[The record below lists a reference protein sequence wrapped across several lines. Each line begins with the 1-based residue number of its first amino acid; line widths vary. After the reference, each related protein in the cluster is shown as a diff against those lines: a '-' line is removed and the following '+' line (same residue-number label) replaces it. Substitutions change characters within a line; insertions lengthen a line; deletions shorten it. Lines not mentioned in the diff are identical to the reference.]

1 MPKKKD
7 EYPEIKDTSRPS
19 RDAASMKETTGQSQ
33 AEWEAIKARG
43 KPTDV
48 EYEARYQALLK
59 RYNISPDNYK
69 TSKSGAAE
77 YTESTKQEPKSKTK
91 PKTEKSKT
99 SPTKEQ
105 KKTTSTSPLKIREK
119 TALSKAT
126 GSTQTSKTGS
136 NIPPKNDGKKPP
148 KKDEKKPPKNEDKK
162 PTITES
168 ERRSNHKPAMEQIAD
183 NKSPTHMKYYRG
195 IDLSEVNP
203 ISTHIKNSTAKGRQQ
218 MEERSIKRRA
228 DVSKYSSQSTSKE
241 TKETKKKQ
249 GKVLTG
255 VTNDDIRSGRS
266 PLTIQAQQ
274 TKKKSPLDTIL
285 DKEKKK
291 FKYKQ

>member
-43 KPTDV
+43 KPTDE

-77 YTESTKQEPKSKTK
+77 YTESTKQEPKNITK

-126 GSTQTSKTGS
+126 RSTQTSKTGS
-136 NIPPKNDGKKPP
+136 NIPPKNDGKKTP
-148 KKDEKKPPKNEDKK
+148 KKDEKKPPKKEDKT
-162 PTITES
+162 PTISDS
-168 ERRSNHKPAMEQIAD
+168 EQRSYHKPAIEQIAD
-183 NKSPTHMKYYRG
+183 NKPPTHMKYYRG
-195 IDLSEVNP
+195 INLSEVNP
-203 ISTHIKNSTAKGRQQ
+203 ISTYIKNSAAKGRQQ

-228 DVSKYSSQSTSKE
+228 DVSKYSSQSTSN
-241 TKETKKKQ
+241 KETKKKQ

-255 VTNDDIRSGRS
+255 VTNDDIRLGRS

>member
-43 KPTDV
+43 KPTDE

-69 TSKSGAAE
+69 ASKSGAVE

-148 KKDEKKPPKNEDKK
+148 KKDEKKPPKNEDKT
-162 PTITES
+162 PTIS
-168 ERRSNHKPAMEQIAD
+168 NSKQRSYHKPAMEQIAD
-183 NKSPTHMKYYRG
+183 NKPPTHMKNYRG

-203 ISTHIKNSTAKGRQQ
+203 ISTHIKNSAAKGRQQ

-241 TKETKKKQ
+241 TKKKQ

-255 VTNDDIRSGRS
+255 ITNDDIRLGRS

>member
-43 KPTDV
+43 KPTDE

-105 KKTTSTSPLKIREK
+105 KKTTATSPLKIREK

-136 NIPPKNDGKKPP
+136 NIPPKKGYPKGGYKEENQDVEGINGNAVKTMLYNDRVKLKSRNGRPAKESFKPAETTLASIRSEYQKNLIAKHKKEVADIRAGRAVKSTN
-148 KKDEKKPPKNEDKK
+148 KKKVA
-162 PTITES
+162 TES
-168 ERRSNHKPAMEQIAD
+168 TFKTNSLSIANLRND
-183 NKSPTHMKYYRG
+183 YQQE
-195 IDLSEVNP
+195 L
-203 ISTHIKNSTAKGRQQ
+203 IK
-218 MEERSIKRRA
+218 KR
-228 DVSKYSSQSTSKE
+228 KKE
-241 TKETKKKQ
+241 MQK
-249 GKVLTG
+249 
-255 VTNDDIRSGRS
+255 
-266 PLTIQAQQ
+266 
-274 TKKKSPLDTIL
+274 
-285 DKEKKK
+285 
-291 FKYKQ
+291 

>member
-43 KPTDV
+43 KPTDE

-91 PKTEKSKT
+91 PKIEKSKT

-105 KKTTSTSPLKIREK
+105 KKTTSTSSLKIREK

-126 GSTQTSKTGS
+126 GSTQTSDKGTKT
-136 NIPPKNDGKKPP
+136 PPKNDGKKPP
-148 KKDEKKPPKNEDKK
+148 KKDEKKPPKNEDKI
-162 PTITES
+162 PTISDS
-168 ERRSNHKPAMEQIAD
+168 EQRSYHKPAMEQIAD

-203 ISTHIKNSTAKGRQQ
+203 ISTHIKNSAAKRRQQ

-241 TKETKKKQ
+241 TKKKQ

-255 VTNDDIRSGRS
+255 ITNDDIRLGRS
-266 PLTIQAQQ
+266 PMTIQAQQ

>member
-43 KPTDV
+43 KPTDE

-148 KKDEKKPPKNEDKK
+148 KKDEKKPPKNEDKT
-162 PTITES
+162 PTISDS
-168 ERRSNHKPAMEQIAD
+168 EQRSYHKPAMEQIAD
-183 NKSPTHMKYYRG
+183 NKSPTHMKNYRG

-203 ISTHIKNSTAKGRQQ
+203 ISTHIKNSAAKGRQQ

-241 TKETKKKQ
+241 TKKKQ

-255 VTNDDIRSGRS
+255 ITNDDIRLGRS
-266 PLTIQAQQ
+266 SLTIQAQQ

>member
-33 AEWEAIKARG
+33 AEWEAIKVRG
-43 KPTDV
+43 KPTDE

-148 KKDEKKPPKNEDKK
+148 KKDEKKPPKKDDKT
-162 PTITES
+162 PTISDS
-168 ERRSNHKPAMEQIAD
+168 EQRSYHKPAMEQIAD
-183 NKSPTHMKYYRG
+183 NKSPTHMKNYRG

-203 ISTHIKNSTAKGRQQ
+203 ISTHIKNSAAKGRQQ

-241 TKETKKKQ
+241 TKKKQ

-255 VTNDDIRSGRS
+255 ITNDDIRLGRS

>member
-43 KPTDV
+43 KPTDE
-48 EYEARYQALLK
+48 EYEARYQSLLK

-69 TSKSGAAE
+69 TSESGAAE

-148 KKDEKKPPKNEDKK
+148 KKDEKKPPKNEDKT
-162 PTITES
+162 PTISDS
-168 ERRSNHKPAMEQIAD
+168 EQRSYHKPAMEQIAD
-183 NKSPTHMKYYRG
+183 NKSPTHMKNYRG

-203 ISTHIKNSTAKGRQQ
+203 ISTHIKNSAAKGRQQ
-218 MEERSIKRRA
+218 MEERSIKRRT
-228 DVSKYSSQSTSKE
+228 DVSKYSSQPTS
-241 TKETKKKQ
+241 KETKKKQ

-255 VTNDDIRSGRS
+255 ITNDDIRLGRS

>member
-19 RDAASMKETTGQSQ
+19 RDAASMEETTGQSQ

-43 KPTDV
+43 KPTDE

-91 PKTEKSKT
+91 PKTEKPKT

-148 KKDEKKPPKNEDKK
+148 KKDEKNPPKNVDKT
-162 PTITES
+162 PTISDS
-168 ERRSNHKPAMEQIAD
+168 EQRSYHKPAMEQIAD
-183 NKSPTHMKYYRG
+183 NKPPTHMKHYRG
-195 IDLSEVNP
+195 KDLSEVNS
-203 ISTHIKNSTAKGRQQ
+203 ISTYIKNSAAKGRQQ
-218 MEERSIKRRA
+218 MEERSIKRRT
-228 DVSKYSSQSTSKE
+228 DVSKYNSQSTSKE

-255 VTNDDIRSGRS
+255 VTNDDIRLGRS